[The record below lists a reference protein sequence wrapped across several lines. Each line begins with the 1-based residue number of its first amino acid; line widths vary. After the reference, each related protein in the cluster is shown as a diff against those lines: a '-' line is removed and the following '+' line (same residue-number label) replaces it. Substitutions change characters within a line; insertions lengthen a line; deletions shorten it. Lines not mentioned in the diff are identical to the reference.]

1 MTTEPTANILV
12 VDDDQKTLL
21 AMEALLSGPGRK
33 IITAA
38 SGREALRHLLH
49 HEVALILLDV
59 RMPDIDGFEA
69 AALIRQ
75 RERLR
80 HIPIIFLSAIDTLEE
95 DVYRGVASGAVD
107 YLFKPVVPQVL
118 QAKVSIFVELF
129 RINEHL
135 KQQAVRKSEEQF
147 RLVIE
152 SLQDYAVFTMDPEGR
167 ITTWNQGAQ
176 RIKGFQSAEIIGQPV
191 ARLYTPEDQAN
202 GLPQHALVRAAAEN
216 HYEEDAWRV
225 RKDGS
230 RFWANTIITAL
241 RDEQGNLVGF
251 SKVTRDLTE
260 RKQAEERFRLAVEAS
275 PNAMIMVAK
284 NGLIVFVNAQ
294 SAKLFGYTREELIG
308 QLVDRL
314 VPERFRVQ
322 HSGFRTSFFSDPR
335 SRPMGRGRD
344 LHGLRK
350 DGSEVPVEIG
360 LTPIETNE
368 GKFVLASIIDITER
382 KRAEEELR
390 MLNSKLE
397 ERVVEQTG
405 ELVRSIAQREKL
417 QEQLLQAQKMESIG
431 TLAGGIAHDFNNLL
445 NLIVGYASLLQQS
458 SANPAQISASVEV
471 IKETV
476 QRGSALV
483 QQLLALARKTE
494 TKFERIDL
502 NRLLKS
508 LQTLLQETFPKTI
521 DVSLHLET
529 DIPALMGDPNQ
540 LHQAMLNLCLNSRD
554 AMRDGGELLLQT
566 GRISGADVR
575 AHFQE
580 AREEQYVCL
589 RVTDMGHGIDRTI
602 RARIFEPFFTT
613 KPQGQGT
620 GLGLSVVYG
629 IVISHGGFID
639 LASEPGRGTTFDIY
653 LPVPG
658 DEAVVVSGGDGLQEK
673 PGEPMSASGV
683 TILFAEDEVRQLHLM
698 QKFLGNEGF
707 TVLAARDGAEAVEMY
722 LRHKDEIAL
731 VILDLGLPKVNGWE
745 AYKLMKEVEPTVK
758 AIFATGFMSPEIEA
772 EIKKEEL
779 TAVITKPY
787 ELRQALAQIC
797 TVLQKPAGS
806 ITVEPP
812 LT

>member
-12 VDDDQKTLL
+12 VDDDPKTLL

-38 SGREALRHLLH
+38 SGKDALRYLLR

-95 DVYRGVASGAVD
+95 DVYRGVKSGAVD

-118 QAKVSIFVELF
+118 QAKVSVFIDLF
-129 RINEHL
+129 RINERL
-135 KQQAVRKSEEQF
+135 KQEAVRKSEERF

-152 SLQDYAVFTMDPEGR
+152 SLQDYAVFMMNTEGR
-167 ITTWNQGAQ
+167 ISLWNLAARQIRGWT
-176 RIKGFQSAEIIGQPV
+176 EEEVIGQSFEV
-191 ARLYTPEDQAN
+191 LYTAEERRN
-202 GLPQHALVRAAAEN
+202 GHPWHAMKRAADDAR
-216 HYEEDAWRV
+216 YEEEGWCL

-230 RFWANTIITAL
+230 RFWANVVYTAIC
-241 RDEQGNLVGF
+241 DEDGSLIGF
-251 SKVTRDLTE
+251 SSVTRDL
-260 RKQAEERFRLAVEAS
+260 
-275 PNAMIMVAK
+275 
-284 NGLIVFVNAQ
+284 
-294 SAKLFGYTREELIG
+294 
-308 QLVDRL
+308 
-314 VPERFRVQ
+314 
-322 HSGFRTSFFSDPR
+322 
-335 SRPMGRGRD
+335 
-344 LHGLRK
+344 
-350 DGSEVPVEIG
+350 
-360 LTPIETNE
+360 
-368 GKFVLASIIDITER
+368 TER

-390 MLNSKLE
+390 MLASRLE
-397 ERVVEQTG
+397 ERVAEQTS
-405 ELVRSIAQREKL
+405 ELIRSIAQREKL

-458 SANPAQISASVEV
+458 SANPTQISASVEV

-494 TKFERIDL
+494 TKFERVDL
-502 NRLLKS
+502 NGLLKS
-508 LQTLLQETFPKTI
+508 VQTLLQETFPKTI
-521 DVSLHLET
+521 DVSLRLAA

-540 LHQAMLNLCLNSRD
+540 LHQAMLNLSLNSRD
-554 AMRDGGELLLQT
+554 AMPDGGELVLRT
-566 GRISGADVR
+566 TRMSGADVR
-575 AHFQE
+575 ALFHE
-580 AREEQYVCL
+580 AREEEYVCL
-589 RVTDMGHGIDRTI
+589 GITDTGHGIDKTI

-629 IVISHGGFID
+629 IVTSHGGFID

-653 LPVPG
+653 LPAPR
-658 DEAVVVSGGDGLQEK
+658 DEAIALSSGDGVPEK
-673 PGEPMSASGV
+673 SREPTAAGGA

-707 TVLAARDGAEAVEMY
+707 TVLAARDGAEAVEKY
-722 LRHKDEIAL
+722 LLYKDEIAL
-731 VILDLGLPKVNGWE
+731 VILDLGLPKLNGWE
-745 AYKLMKEVEPTVK
+745 AYKLMREVDPAVK
-758 AIFATGFMSPEIEA
+758 AIFATGFMSPEIEV
-772 EIKKEEL
+772 EMKKEGL

-787 ELRQALAQIC
+787 ELREALAQIC
-797 TVLQKPAGS
+797 AVLQKPPGS
-806 ITVEPP
+806 TIVEPP
-812 LT
+812 AA

>member
-118 QAKVSIFVELF
+118 QAKVSVFIDLF
-129 RINEHL
+129 RINERL
-135 KQQAVRKSEEQF
+135 KQEAVRKSEERF

-152 SLQDYAVFTMDPEGR
+152 SLQDYAVFMMNTEGR
-167 ITTWNQGAQ
+167 ISLWNLAAQ
-176 RIKGFQSAEIIGQPV
+176 QIRGWTEEEVIGQSFEV
-191 ARLYTPEDQAN
+191 LYSPEERQKGHPWQAMK
-202 GLPQHALVRAAAEN
+202 RAADDAR
-216 HYEEDAWRV
+216 HEEEGWCL

-230 RFWANTIITAL
+230 RFWANVVYTAIW
-241 RDEQGNLVGF
+241 DEDGSLIGF
-251 SKVTRDLTE
+251 SSVTRDL
-260 RKQAEERFRLAVEAS
+260 
-275 PNAMIMVAK
+275 
-284 NGLIVFVNAQ
+284 
-294 SAKLFGYTREELIG
+294 
-308 QLVDRL
+308 
-314 VPERFRVQ
+314 
-322 HSGFRTSFFSDPR
+322 
-335 SRPMGRGRD
+335 
-344 LHGLRK
+344 
-350 DGSEVPVEIG
+350 
-360 LTPIETNE
+360 
-368 GKFVLASIIDITER
+368 TER

-397 ERVVEQTG
+397 ERVTEQTG

-458 SANPAQISASVEV
+458 SANPTQISASVEV

-483 QQLLALARKTE
+483 QQLLALARKSE

-508 LQTLLQETFPKTI
+508 LQALLQETFPKTI
-521 DVSLHLET
+521 DVSLQLEA

-554 AMRDGGELLLQT
+554 AMPDGGELLLQT
-566 GRISGADVR
+566 SRISGADVR

-589 RVTDMGHGIDRTI
+589 RVTDAGHGIDRTI

-707 TVLAARDGAEAVEMY
+707 TVLAARDGAEAVEIY

-731 VILDLGLPKVNGWE
+731 VILDLGLPRVNGWE
-745 AYKLMKEVEPTVK
+745 AYKLMKEVEPTIK

-772 EIKKEEL
+772 EMKKEEM

>member
-12 VDDDQKTLL
+12 VDDDRKTLL

-69 AALIRQ
+69 AGLIRQ

-118 QAKVSIFVELF
+118 QAKVSVFIDLF
-129 RINEHL
+129 RINERF
-135 KQQAVRKSEEQF
+135 KQEAVRKSEERF

-152 SLQDYAVFTMDPEGR
+152 SLQDYAVFMMNTAGR
-167 ITTWNQGAQ
+167 ISLWNLAAQ
-176 RIKGFQSAEIIGQPV
+176 QIRGWTEEEVIGQSFEV
-191 ARLYTPEDQAN
+191 LYSPEERQKGHPWQAMK
-202 GLPQHALVRAAAEN
+202 RAADDAR
-216 HYEEDAWRV
+216 YEEEGWCL

-230 RFWANTIITAL
+230 RFWANVVYTAIC
-241 RDEQGNLVGF
+241 DEDGSLIGF
-251 SKVTRDLTE
+251 SSVTRDL
-260 RKQAEERFRLAVEAS
+260 
-275 PNAMIMVAK
+275 
-284 NGLIVFVNAQ
+284 
-294 SAKLFGYTREELIG
+294 
-308 QLVDRL
+308 
-314 VPERFRVQ
+314 
-322 HSGFRTSFFSDPR
+322 
-335 SRPMGRGRD
+335 
-344 LHGLRK
+344 
-350 DGSEVPVEIG
+350 
-360 LTPIETNE
+360 
-368 GKFVLASIIDITER
+368 TER

-397 ERVVEQTG
+397 ERVTEQTG
-405 ELVRSIAQREKL
+405 ELLRSIAQREKL

-458 SANPAQISASVEV
+458 SPNPTQISASVEV

-508 LQTLLQETFPKTI
+508 LQALLQETFPKTI
-521 DVSLHLET
+521 DVSLHLEA

-554 AMRDGGELLLQT
+554 AMPDGGELLLQT
-566 GRISGADVR
+566 SRISGADVR

-589 RVTDMGHGIDRTI
+589 RVTDAGHGIDRTI

-673 PGEPMSASGV
+673 PEELMTGSGV
-683 TILFAEDEVRQLHLM
+683 TILFAEDEIRQLHLM
-698 QKFLGNEGF
+698 QKFLGNQGF

-772 EIKKEEL
+772 EMKKEEM
-779 TAVITKPY
+779 TTVITKPY